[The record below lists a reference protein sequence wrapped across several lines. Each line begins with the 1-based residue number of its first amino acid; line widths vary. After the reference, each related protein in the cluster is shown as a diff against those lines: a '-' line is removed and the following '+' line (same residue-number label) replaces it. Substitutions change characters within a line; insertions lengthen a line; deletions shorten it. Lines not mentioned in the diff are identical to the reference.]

1 MNATENIRVLNAG
14 SPTTRTLQQMNPTS
28 NSVLPRYSARRNLH
42 RVSFFC
48 EALGAQRVA
57 LIGDFNDWNPAANP
71 MSLTPEGG
79 WMASLEL
86 THGFHQYLFLVDG
99 KTVADPRAAGETRND
114 RNERVS
120 LVAVS

>member
-1 MNATENIRVLNAG
+1 MNR
-14 SPTTRTLQQMNPTS
+14 TS

-48 EALGAQRVA
+48 EALGAQRVS

-71 MSLTPEGG
+71 MSRTPEGG

-86 THGFHQYLFLVDG
+86 THGFHQYMFLVDG

-120 LVAVS
+120 LIAVS